1 MILNLLVIALV
12 LIDGSFRSSVYL
24 VEDCPEPET
33 FISNMEE
40 LLKSREIV
48 GWSAKCSEF
57 EFVPVDLEKLGSG
70 T

>member
-1 MILNLLVIALV
+1 MILNLLIIALI
-12 LIDGSFRSSVYL
+12 LNDGSFRSSVYM
-24 VEDCPEPET
+24 VEDCPEPEE
-33 FISNMEE
+33 FISTMEGYLE
-40 LLKSREIV
+40 SGQIA